1 MTDTPQ
7 TDAPR
12 KSVIDSIRPFL
23 SRPALVM
30 ILLGFSSGLPLSL
43 IFDTLQVW
51 LRDVDLSLTTI
62 GYFSLVTF
70 VYSLKFVWAPVL
82 DRVGLPGLTFMLGH
96 RRGWI
101 LVSQCVIMAGLWV
114 ISGLNPQQ
122 HLGLMALAAVVIG
135 FAGATQDIVIDA
147 WRIETAN
154 EQTSGQAVM
163 ATAAAWG
170 ARIAPFVSGIVPLAI
185 ADTMGWGF
193 AYALMAAL
201 MGLGI
206 IGVLLAPRGAE
217 HTVRPIEYGD
227 APAKPVVE
235 LIEWVARL
243 ALMAFAICLLGTGLT
258 ASIELFKGLFPN
270 QSAFD
275 AVNTLW
281 TAKGSGIF
289 VQFAAVC
296 AGLGLLF
303 ITCLPI
309 PGAVTRPGA
318 YLRQTFVV
326 PIMAFFNRYDNL
338 AWLIFATICLYR
350 ISDFLL
356 NVNGAFYLDLGFD
369 KLAIAE
375 VRKIFG
381 VVMTMIGV
389 GLGGFCMTRFG
400 IRPSLVFGAV
410 VCGASNIAYAWLATQ
425 GNSIFA
431 FSVALAIDNISAGV
445 AGTVL
450 IAYMSSLISQGYAAQ
465 QYALFTSLYALPGKL
480 LASQSGRLIETVAQ
494 GADHGGMASGLK
506 GLFAGLPAI
515 SYEKPAATLGVS
527 REALGSGYVVFF
539 VYTAVIGFIAIIL
552 SAWLI
557 RVQKAHDATEAEATP
572 RG

>member
-1 MTDTPQ
+1 MTETPLP
-7 TDAPR
+7 DAPR
-12 KSVIDSIRPFL
+12 KSVIDSIRPFV

-62 GYFSLVTF
+62 AYFSLVTF

-101 LVSQCVIMAGLWV
+101 LFSQAVIMAGLWV

-122 HLGLMALAAVVIG
+122 HLGWMAVAAVIIG
-135 FAGATQDIVIDA
+135 LAGATQDIVIDA
-147 WRIETAN
+147 WRIETAGAQSSN
-154 EQTSGQAVM
+154 QAVM

-185 ADTMGWGF
+185 ADTLGWGF

-206 IGVLLAPRGAE
+206 IGVLLAPRGPE

-227 APAKPVVE
+227 APARPVAE
-235 LIEWVARL
+235 LIEWIGRL
-243 ALMAFAICLLGTGLT
+243 VLMVVAICLLGAGLT
-258 ASIELFKGLFPN
+258 ANIELFKGLFPGEA
-270 QSAFD
+270 AFEAAN
-275 AVNTLW
+275 AVW
-281 TAKGSGIF
+281 TAKGFGIF
-289 VQFAAVC
+289 VQFAAVI
-296 AGLGLLF
+296 AGLSLLAV
-303 ITCLPI
+303 TCLPI
-309 PGAVTRPGA
+309 PGALTRPGA
-318 YLRQTFVV
+318 YLRQTFVE
-326 PIMAFFNRYDNL
+326 PIASFFSRHERL
-338 AWLIFATICLYR
+338 AGLILATICLYR

-389 GLGGFCMTRFG
+389 GLGGFSMTRFG
-400 IRPSLVFGAV
+400 IRPSLVLGAI

-431 FSVALAIDNISAGV
+431 FSVALAVDNISAGI

-450 IAYMSSLISQGYAAQ
+450 IAYMSSLISTGGYVAQ

-480 LASQSGRLIETVAQ
+480 LASQSGRMIETMAQ
-494 GADHGGMASGLK
+494 GADHGGFAAGLK
-506 GLFAGLPAI
+506 GLFAGLPAV

-539 VYTAVIGFIAIIL
+539 TYTAVIGFIAIVL
-552 SAWLI
+552 SVWLT
-557 RVQKAHDATEAEATP
+557 RLQKTQDMAQTKEAGA
-572 RG
+572 